1 MARTGVNLADVSAAA
16 DQLVAAGERPSTER
30 VRLALG
36 RGSPNN
42 IAPLLERWWAQLAQR
57 LHARESLPGVPESV
71 AAAFADA
78 WAAALAAGQVHAEGL
93 VAPERAA
100 LADVLAKTEG
110 QAAALAADRGR
121 LEAELRQAQ
130 VATHGANTALAISEQ
145 RVSDLQRE
153 LAAMT
158 ATAQTVGQQRE
169 AAEARVLALTAQRD
183 ADRAAATKE
192 RDTLQTHLKQV
203 EDRAYTEVDRV
214 RQELKALKAQAVTQ
228 GRDHASALRTSEQ
241 QRRAAETALATAQ
254 RELARRPPPKAPRR
268 ASAPTPAAS
277 PGRRRK
283 SA

>member
-42 IAPLLERWWAQLAQR
+42 IAPLLERWWSQLAQR
-57 LHARESLPGVPESV
+57 LHARESLPALPEAV
-71 AAAFADA
+71 AAVFADA

-100 LADVLAKTEG
+100 LADVLAKTEA
-110 QAAALAADRGR
+110 QAAVLAADRGR
-121 LEAELRQAQ
+121 LEAELQQAQ
-130 VATHGANTALAISEQ
+130 VATLGANTALAISEQ
-145 RVSDLQRE
+145 RVGDLQRE

-169 AAEARVLALTAQRD
+169 AAEARLLALTAQRE
-183 ADRAAATKE
+183 AERIAAAKE

-203 EDRAYTEVDRV
+203 EDRAYTEVDRM
-214 RQELKALKAQAVTQ
+214 RQELKALKALGAAQA
-228 GRDHASALRTSEQ
+228 REHAATLRVSEQ
-241 QRRAAETALATAQ
+241 
-254 RELARRPPPKAPRR
+254 ARRGAEAARAKAEGQLAAWQARHAR
-268 ASAPTPAAS
+268 APAKKPASTTPARRVKAS
-277 PGRRRK
+277 R
-283 SA
+283 